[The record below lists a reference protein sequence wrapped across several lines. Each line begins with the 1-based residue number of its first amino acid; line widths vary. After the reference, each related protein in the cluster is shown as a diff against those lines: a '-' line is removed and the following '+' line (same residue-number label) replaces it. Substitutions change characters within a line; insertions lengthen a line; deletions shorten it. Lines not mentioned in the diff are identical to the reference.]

1 MYMVAL
7 KTNGVDD
14 LIDSCLCTLNLTQLI
29 SGTSSAGIT
38 ALALTSNRRLLAV
51 AEAALT
57 ERGCATVNIYDA
69 SNLKRRKMLSWPEMG
84 SPTIVCV
91 AFSAD
96 GRLCLTQG
104 GAPEWKLVLWT
115 AEKVS
120 GCTLCSHVRVQ
131 TVVSSDG
138 DKLQRSGSALRR
150 WGVRL
155 LHAQRPL
162 PRVHRNQS
170 RSVGHRCPRTS
181 GNCV

>member
-1 MYMVAL
+1 MA
-7 KTNGVDD
+7 
-14 LIDSCLCTLNLTQLI
+14 QLI
-29 SGTSSAGIT
+29 GGTASAGVT

-51 AEAALT
+51 AEAALN

-69 SNLKRRKMLSWPEMG
+69 ANLKRRKMLSWPEMG

-120 GCTLCSHVRVQ
+120 GYRL
-131 TVVSSDG
+131 
-138 DKLQRSGSALRR
+138 
-150 WGVRL
+150 GVRHDRL
-155 LHAQRPL
+155 
-162 PRVHRNQS
+162 NE
-170 RSVGHRCPRTS
+170 
-181 GNCV
+181 